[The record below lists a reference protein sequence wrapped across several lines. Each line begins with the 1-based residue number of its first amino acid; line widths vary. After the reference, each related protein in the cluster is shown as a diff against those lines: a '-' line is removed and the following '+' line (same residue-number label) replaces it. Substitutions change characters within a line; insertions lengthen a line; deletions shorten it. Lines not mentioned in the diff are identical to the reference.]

1 MYSTVLEST
10 SYTTQR
16 LGIGLHLSNLQY
28 VLVQTT
34 GLYISLHHLCKGEGK
49 KKKLHAFVIE
59 PFQENGV
66 SYKAL

>member
-34 GLYISLHHLCKGEGK
+34 GLYISLHHLCKGEK
-49 KKKLHAFVIE
+49 KKKLYAFVIE
-59 PFQENGV
+59 PFQENSV

>member
-49 KKKLHAFVIE
+49 KKKTSMPL
-59 PFQENGV
+59 
-66 SYKAL
+66 L